1 MSINSYKLVPVK
13 MFEDILKNT
22 HTPVEANRSIKSIIE
37 DSEINT
43 NNNNN
48 IQNKDIEPKYST
60 PINPQMSTGGAQT
73 TPLWVYEDQNT
84 LPSYSQA
91 KKVADSFESYKNV
104 LDNDSIPD
112 RIKVQLLQYLKD
124 KYNKTRT
131 AIEPSEDDDGVSD
144 SVDPNYDGHN
154 ILLQSIMT
162 AMGPEKR
169 NKAKSIIS
177 FFLSNNNV
185 IKWNSEGEF
194 TLPKYAD
201 TSIINLAS
209 LMRILLYSNV
219 GTEREIEEVI
229 HIIRPFYKSI
239 KDFIVNKKIL
249 NRLNI
254 FQENIKN
261 KYVSL
266 NNTRKIPRNKKI
278 KKK

>member
-1 MSINSYKLVPVK
+1 MG
-13 MFEDILKNT
+13 
-22 HTPVEANRSIKSIIE
+22 
-37 DSEINT
+37 
-43 NNNNN
+43 
-48 IQNKDIEPKYST
+48 T

-144 SVDPNYDGHN
+144 SVDPNYDGHSR
-154 ILLQSIMT
+154 LLQSTIN

-194 TLPKYAD
+194 TLPKYVD
-201 TSIINLAS
+201 TSIINLGS
-209 LMRILLYSNV
+209 LMRILLYANL
-219 GTEREIEEVI
+219 GTEREVEEVI

-239 KDFIVNKKIL
+239 KDFIVNKRIL

-278 KKK
+278 RKKLKINMATGQVGVAYGCVFDMN

>member
-22 HTPVEANRSIKSIIE
+22 HTSVDANRSIKSIIE
-37 DSEINT
+37 DSE
-43 NNNNN
+43 NNNN
-48 IQNKDIEPKYST
+48 IQNKDTEPKYST
-60 PINPQMSTGGAQT
+60 SINPQTSTGGAQS

-84 LPSYSQA
+84 LPNYSQA
-91 KKVADSFESYKNV
+91 KKVTDTFESYKNV
-104 LDNDSIPD
+104 LDNNSIPD
-112 RIKVQLLQYLKD
+112 HIKVQLLQYLKD
-124 KYNKTRT
+124 KYDKTRT
-131 AIEPSEDDDGVSD
+131 AFEPSEVDDDDDEAGD
-144 SVDPNYDGHN
+144 YVDPNYDGHN
-154 ILLQSIMT
+154 RLLQSIIT
-162 AMGPEKR
+162 DMGREKK